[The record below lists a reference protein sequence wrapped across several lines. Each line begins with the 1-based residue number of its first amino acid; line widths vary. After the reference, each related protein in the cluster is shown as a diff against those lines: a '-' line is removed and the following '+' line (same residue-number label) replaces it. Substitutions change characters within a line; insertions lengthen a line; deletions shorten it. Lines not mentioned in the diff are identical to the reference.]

1 MAKRGVNKAI
11 VCGNIGQDPSYK
23 AGDNGG
29 ILNLSIATSETWRD
43 KTTGEQREKTEWHRC
58 VAYGKLAEV
67 MLNFNFAKGQKLY
80 VEGKLQ
86 TRKWM
91 DDNNQERF
99 TTEIVIEEFEPMGRG
114 IEQGQGQGQP
124 NNAGQNQGSDEN
136 APPSNEPKEQKPEE
150 KKASPVPSKTDQD
163 DSMPPD
169 DYDDDI
175 PF

>member
-114 IEQGQGQGQP
+114 IEQGQGQP
-124 NNAGQNQGSDEN
+124 NNAGQNQGSDAN
-136 APPSNEPKEQKPEE
+136 TPPSNEPKEQKPEE

-169 DYDDDI
+169 PFEDDI

>member
-11 VCGNIGQDPSYK
+11 VCGNIGQEPTFK

-67 MLNFNFAKGQKLY
+67 MLNFNFTKGQKLY

-91 DDNNQERF
+91 DDNNQERY

-114 IEQGQGQGQP
+114 NEQAQGMVSNASQNQDSDAGNPP
-124 NNAGQNQGSDEN
+124 NNV
-136 APPSNEPKEQKPEE
+136 PEE
-150 KKASPVPSKTDQD
+150 KKSSPVPSKTDQD
-163 DSMPPD
+163 DNIDPD
-169 DYDDDI
+169 SFMDDI